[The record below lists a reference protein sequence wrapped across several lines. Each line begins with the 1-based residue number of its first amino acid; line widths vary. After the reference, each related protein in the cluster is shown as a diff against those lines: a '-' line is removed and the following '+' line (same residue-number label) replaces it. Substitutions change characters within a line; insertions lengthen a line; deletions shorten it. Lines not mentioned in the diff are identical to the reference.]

1 MNWKQPEK
9 LKKVKFWVLST
20 VGKNTMVASP
30 AFVVSEC
37 WVLELRL
44 LSNFTCCTS
53 FCYVYSYF
61 IFSAHYF
68 AEVFKESNFF
78 YCFPSFFIVHMS
90 TLTMGRLFF
99 CSGFILTFLHPS
111 SCIVPGQSA
120 GIGISRLTFTVELGI
135 KEKRQPLQEEIFFLT
150 GWMHSCFFYMFISVC
165 VHLLCSLPRWLLQV
179 HGFFFLLGELCISPA
194 QHYVLSYY
202 IYEHLYPCVDT
213 GCLTPYTLCIDCVCC
228 SELP

>member
-1 MNWKQPEK
+1 MMNWKQPEK
-9 LKKVKFWVLST
+9 LKKVQFWVLST
-20 VGKNTMVASP
+20 VGKNTMVAL
-30 AFVVSEC
+30 
-37 WVLELRL
+37 LELRL
-44 LSNFTCCTS
+44 LSDFTCCTS

-61 IFSAHYF
+61 IFSANYF
-68 AEVFKESNFF
+68 AEVFEESNFF
-78 YCFPSFFIVHMS
+78 IVFHRFS
-90 TLTMGRLFF
+90 SSICLLCMGRLFF
-99 CSGFILTFLHPS
+99 CSGFILTFLHLS

-150 GWMHSCFFYMFISVC
+150 GWMRSCFFYMFISVC

-194 QHYVLSYY
+194 PHYVLSYY